1 MIRLGLDRADKAGLR
16 LVIIGAHP
24 DDIEIGCG
32 GTLLRLGAA
41 GRIASVHWLVLS
53 GDGERA
59 NEARAGAA
67 AFLPG
72 VADLT
77 VEIDRFRDGYFPGD
91 FGEIKD
97 RVERLKAVP
106 APDIVLVPHRDDRH
120 QDHRLLAELAWNTFR
135 DHLILEY
142 EIPKWDGELGQPNVF
157 VELSADLVQAKA
169 RLLREA
175 FPSQLDRH
183 WFSDETFL
191 ALARL
196 RGVECRAADGYAEAF
211 HARKLVW

>member
-1 MIRLGLDRADKAGLR
+1 
-16 LVIIGAHP
+16 
-24 DDIEIGCG
+24 
-32 GTLLRLGAA
+32 
-41 GRIASVHWLVLS
+41 
-53 GDGERA
+53 
-59 NEARAGAA
+59 
-67 AFLPG
+67 
-72 VADLT
+72 
-77 VEIDRFRDGYFPGD
+77 
-91 FGEIKD
+91 
-97 RVERLKAVP
+97 
-106 APDIVLVPHRDDRH
+106 
-120 QDHRLLAELAWNTFR
+120 
-135 DHLILEY
+135 LILEY

-157 VELSADLVQAKA
+157 VELSVDLVQSKA